1 VDADVAF
8 VATAVVPF
16 VTAAVS
22 AYGSAIFSRIEEV
35 AANATIDVGGQVLRR
50 LLRRNESEGA
60 LKAAVQDLT
69 ADPTDEDRVANLR
82 LQIRKILESDKTLAA
97 ELVGMVRAT
106 GVTITASGD
115 GAVAAQSIT
124 GVVVTGNDAH
134 IAR

>member
-1 VDADVAF
+1 MDADVAF